1 LNGKSWTEHPVG
13 GRWYTVSEGGLP
25 LPSKKKREVDAVVLV
40 VDRARED
47 AEKIAA
53 DFTLPGRFPV
63 DVEDIANQMG
73 IRVEYTYLE
82 EGVSGMIV
90 ARPDEVPVIFVDE
103 RDSGGRQRFTI
114 AHELGHYVERINQGE
129 VKFAFI
135 DRRGMDYDL
144 HEFYADEFAGNL
156 LMPREVLEKL
166 QADGMTNLGIA
177 KYFDV
182 SPTALNKRLE
192 RLSKTI

>member
-1 LNGKSWTEHPVG
+1 ME
-13 GRWYTVSEGGLP
+13 
-25 LPSKKKREVDAVVLV
+25 KREVDAVVLV

-53 DFTLPGRFPV
+53 EFTLPGRFPV

-73 IRVEYTYLE
+73 IKVEYTYLQ
-82 EGVSGMIV
+82 EGVSGMIR
-90 ARPDEVPVIFVDE
+90 ARPDEIPIIYVDQ
-103 RDSGGRQRFTI
+103 RDSRGRQRFTI
-114 AHELGHYVERINQGE
+114 AHELGHYVERTNQGK
-129 VKFAFI
+129 VDFAFI
-135 DRRGMDYDL
+135 DRRGMEYDL

-156 LMPREVLEKL
+156 LMPREVLAKL

-177 KYFDV
+177 KYFEV

-192 RLSKTI
+192 RLSKHI